1 MIELSSS
8 NTLTEFQICS
18 DLISKYSRSLN
29 ETEVKHTQVFKL
41 KSCPSLTSSQSVR
54 QANQN
59 ISYVYF
65 TNAIINND
73 VTRSVKVLRKSRAM
87 NKTFTC
93 VSKRSQSERW
103 CVYYLYIIYI
113 IWRYFIFI
121 FIIFAT
127 HWIFAY
133 LSMCFPCVFSSLSAT
148 EVTTTAT
155 TKTTERREY

>member
-1 MIELSSS
+1 MIELSFS

-73 VTRSVKVLRKSRAM
+73 VTRSVRVLRKSRAM

-103 CVYYLYIIYI
+103 CIYYIMNIIRIYFNI
-113 IWRYFIFI
+113 I
-121 FIIFAT
+121 IIFVL
-127 HWIFAY
+127 Y
-133 LSMCFPCVFSSLSAT
+133 LQHIGYSHICQCVFHVFSLLYQRL
-148 EVTTTAT
+148 
-155 TKTTERREY
+155 K